1 MNNEILAPL
10 EWSTVK
16 RKVKDLV
23 PYEYNPRRLT
33 EEKKERLRASLE
45 KFNLAE
51 IPAINTDN
59 VIIAG
64 HQRIVVLLEIGR
76 GEEEIDVR
84 IPSRKLTEEEFKQ
97 YNITSNVQT
106 GEWDVDILNE
116 IFKDIDLLSLGLNV
130 ADIPM
135 PEDSLT
141 KNLIQEEEQEFN
153 PEPPKESISK
163 TGDVYEFVS
172 LQKKLK
178 HRLIC
183 GDSTLEE
190 TYSLLL
196 GDELLNMNLTDPPY
210 NVNYEGGGTQ
220 KLKIKN
226 DNMNNDSFYNFLFEF
241 YSQVFKFSIPGSP
254 IYVFHAD
261 TEGINFRKAFK
272 DAGFKLSECLI
283 WLKNSIVMGR
293 QDYHWK
299 HEPCLYGWKEGAAHP
314 WYNDRK
320 QQTVLEF
327 NRPTKSED
335 HPTMKP
341 LDLFTYLLKNSSKQY
356 DLIGDSFSGSGTTLI
371 CCEQT
376 WRQARVIEL
385 DSCFVD
391 VNVKRYVK
399 YMRDNL
405 LEYEVHKNGQKL
417 SKSELD
423 IYFN

>member
-33 EEKKERLRASLE
+33 DEKKERLRASLE

-106 GEWDVDILNE
+106 GEWDLDILNE
-116 IFKDIDLLSLGLNV
+116 IFKDIDLLSLGLNI

-135 PEDSLT
+135 PEDNLT

-163 TGDVYEFVS
+163 AGDIYEFVS

-196 GDELLNMNLTDPPY
+196 GDERLNMNLTDPPY

-226 DNMNNDSFYNFLFEF
+226 DNMNNDSFYSFLFEF
-241 YSQVFKFSIPGSP
+241 YSQVFKFSNPGSP

-261 TEGINFRKAFK
+261 TSTEQELKLWIAAFK
-272 DAGFKLSECLI
+272 EK
-283 WLKNSIVMGR
+283 
-293 QDYHWK
+293 
-299 HEPCLYGWKEGAAHP
+299 AAHP

-341 LDLFTYLLKNSSKQY
+341 LDLFTYLMKNSSKQY

-405 LEYEVHKNGQKL
+405 LEHEVYKNGQKL
-417 SKSELD
+417 SKNELD
-423 IYFN
+423 TYFN